1 MNLDYTV
8 NRKEEP
14 LPNVDALWNSAP
26 PIVIAG
32 ATASG
37 KTAAAIAL
45 AERLNGEIVNA
56 DSQQVYRGMDIGTAK
71 PTPEEQARV
80 PFHLLDIVE
89 PDATFS
95 VAEWKSL
102 AERVIHAIIGR
113 GKRVII
119 CGGTGMYIR
128 ALLEN
133 WTLAETPQNPE
144 VRDALR
150 AELQESGAP
159 ALHERLKAVD
169 PVTAGRLHPN
179 DGVRIVRAL
188 EVFEVTQTPISVW
201 QAQDQSARRVRPA
214 HFFGLSLPRPELYA
228 RIDQRVD
235 TMLEQ
240 GLVEEVRALINQGY
254 APHHNA
260 LNSLGYKEM
269 CAHLQ
274 GELDLQTAT
283 EAIKQNTR
291 RYAKR
296 QLTWFRAE
304 SRIVWVEVSGL
315 ETGAVVDAILTHLL
329 GKPTGEEPHASLL

>member
-1 MNLDYTV
+1 VNLDYTV

-14 LPNVDALWNSAP
+14 LPNFDDLWNSAP
-26 PIVIAG
+26 PIVLAG

-37 KTAAAIAL
+37 KTACAIEL
-45 AERLNGEIVNA
+45 AEHIGAEIVNA

-71 PTPEEQARV
+71 PTQEEQARI

-89 PDATFS
+89 PDASFS

-102 AERVIHAIIGR
+102 AERVIHAIISK

-144 VRDALR
+144 IREELR
-150 AELQESGAP
+150 AKLQQSGAP
-159 ALHERLKAVD
+159 SLHERLKQVD
-169 PVTAGRLHPN
+169 PATAKRLHPN

-188 EVFEVTQTPISVW
+188 EVFEITQKPISLW
-201 QAQDQSARRVRPA
+201 QEQDQSSRRVRPS
-214 HFFGLSLPRPELYA
+214 HFLGLALPRPELYE

-240 GLVEEVRALINQGY
+240 GLLEEVRTLISQGY
-254 APHHNA
+254 APNHSS

-269 CAHLQ
+269 CAYVQ

-304 SRIVWVEVSGL
+304 RKIVWVEVSGL
-315 ETGAVVDAILTHLL
+315 ETGAVVDKLLTHLL
-329 GKPTGEEPHASLL
+329 GKPTGEEPHASPL